1 MNKLL
6 IAAAA
11 ATLALACSA
20 AEKKIVFIAGPPS
33 HGPGEHEHRAGCL
46 LLKSCLDS
54 VPGVTS
60 TVYSNGWPANAD
72 EALAGADSIVVYSD
86 GGPGH
91 PLLRDDH
98 LQKIDALVKKGTG
111 LVCLHYATEPTLE
124 KGQKEFLDWIGGAF
138 EANWSVNPHWNAAF
152 KTLPQH
158 PIARGVNPFT
168 ILDEWYFHI
177 RFPEGMKGVTPILSA
192 VPDASTMTRPDGPH
206 EGNPAMR
213 AAVKAG
219 EPQTVAWA
227 HERPDGT
234 RGFGFTGGHFHKNW
248 GNDDFRKTVLNAIL
262 WTAKMEIPADGLQS
276 KVTEEQLDQNLDPK
290 GAKKKKK

>member
-1 MNKLL
+1 MKKLL
-6 IAAAA
+6 SAFA
-11 ATLALACSA
+11 LLACFLCSQA
-20 AEKKIVFIAGPPS
+20 ADKKIVFVAGPPS

-72 EALAGADSIVVYSD
+72 EALAGADCIVVYSD

-124 KGQKEFLDWIGGAF
+124 KGEKEFLDWIGGAF
-138 EANWSVNPHWNAAF
+138 EINWSVNPHWNAAF

-158 PIARGVNPFT
+158 PITRGVNPFT
-168 ILDEWYFHI
+168 MLDEWYFHI
-177 RFPEGMKGVTPILSA
+177 RFPDGMNGVTPILSA
-192 VPDASTMTRPDGPH
+192 IPDASTMNRPDGTH

-227 HERPDGT
+227 HQRPDGS

-262 WTAKMEIPADGLQS
+262 LAAKGEIPANGTQS
-276 KVTEEQLDQNLDPK
+276 SVTPEQLKQNLDQ
-290 GAKKKKK
+290 KK